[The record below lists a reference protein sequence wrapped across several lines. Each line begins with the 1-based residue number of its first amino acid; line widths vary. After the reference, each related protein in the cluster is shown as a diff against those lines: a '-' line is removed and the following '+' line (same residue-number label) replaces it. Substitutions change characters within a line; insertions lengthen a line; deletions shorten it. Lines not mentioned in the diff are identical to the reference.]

1 MELLLLE
8 ALPEGSAL
16 PNEADIL
23 SIAMESVFL
32 ENSAPDG
39 RENEVDSIVD
49 ECLSLIEVCG
59 LFYSFSLYPPS
70 IVTLSCL
77 YAAVQVR
84 GMVDKA
90 SQLQGLYP
98 ELTSGLALDCLE
110 ELSLLLRSSN
120 SPDILTATRQVRR
133 QCMSS

>member
-77 YAAVQVR
+77 YAAVRMSGELEDRRRRESSSKQS
-84 GMVDKA
+84 KA
-90 SQLQGLYP
+90 RPLVS
-98 ELTSGLALDCLE
+98 SGY
-110 ELSLLLRSSN
+110 N
-120 SPDILTATRQVRR
+120 P
-133 QCMSS
+133 